1 MKRMR
6 NTPRWRFTS
15 VAAAVM
21 ASATALVLSACGPT
35 YTYLTSTKSESYL
48 AVPHSW
54 KVFSQN
60 SIMSSTGSNG
70 TGSFAYLAFFD
81 DNSQPSLK
89 DSLAATSKPWGVL
102 RIRDLSGSEQ
112 ASYSFDSLGNELIQ
126 LDQMTQSGQA
136 QVVGNTTVLTHG
148 NYRGIR
154 QEVAIAVGGKTL
166 LADEEGY
173 VNSGTTKAWA
183 LLVGC
188 SASCFNQNHA
198 EINRLVQSWTVG
210 KS

>member
-1 MKRMR
+1 MTWRR
-6 NTPRWRFTS
+6 NTARWRATA
-15 VAAAVM
+15 VATAVM
-21 ASATALVLSACGPT
+21 AAVTALVLSACGPT
-35 YTYLTSTKSESYL
+35 YTYLTSTSSQSYL

-54 KVFSQN
+54 KVFNQH
-60 SIMSSTGSNG
+60 SIMSSTGSS
-70 TGSFAYLAFFD
+70 GSFAYLAFFD
-81 DNSQPSLK
+81 DNARPSLK
-89 DSLAATSKPWGVL
+89 DSLSATSKPWGVL

-136 QVVGNTTVLTHG
+136 QVIGNPTVLTHG
-148 NYRGIR
+148 GYRGIR
-154 QEVAIAVGGKTL
+154 EEIAISVGGKTL

-188 SASCFNQNHA
+188 SSTCFNQNHA

>member
-1 MKRMR
+1 MR
-6 NTPRWRFTS
+6 RKPNAAGWRATTI
-15 VAAAVM
+15 AAAVL
-21 ASATALVLSACGPT
+21 AGATALALSACAPN
-35 YTYLTSTKSESYL
+35 YTYLTSASSQSYL
-48 AVPHSW
+48 AVPHAW
-54 KVFSQN
+54 KVFNQSTIQ
-60 SIMSSTGSNG
+60 SSTGSSG
-70 TGSFAYLAFFD
+70 SGSFAYLAFFD
-81 DNSQPSLK
+81 DNSRPSLK

-112 ASYSFDSLGNELIQ
+112 TSYSFDSLSNELIQ

-148 NYRGIR
+148 GYRGIR
-154 QEVAIAVGGKTL
+154 QEIAISVGGKTL

-173 VNSGTTKAWA
+173 VNNGTTKAWA

>member
-1 MKRMR
+1 MSRKR
-6 NTPRWRFTS
+6 NTARGRATT
-15 VAAAVM
+15 VAAAVL
-21 ASATALVLSACGPT
+21 ACVTALALSACSPN
-35 YTYLTSTKSESYL
+35 YTYLTSSKSQSYL

-54 KVFSQN
+54 KVFDQS
-60 SIMSSTGSNG
+60 SIMASTGSSG

-81 DNSQPSLK
+81 DNTRPSLK
-89 DSLAATSKPWGVL
+89 DSLAATPKPWGVI
-102 RIRDLSGSEQ
+102 RIRELSASEQ
-112 ASYSFDSLGNELIQ
+112 NTYSFDSLGNELIQ

-136 QVVGNTTVLTHG
+136 QIVGNTTVLTHG
-148 NYRGIR
+148 GYRGIR
-154 QEVAIAVGGKTL
+154 QEVAISVGGKTL

-173 VNSGTTKAWA
+173 VNSGTTEAWA

-188 SASCFNQNHA
+188 SATCFNQNQG